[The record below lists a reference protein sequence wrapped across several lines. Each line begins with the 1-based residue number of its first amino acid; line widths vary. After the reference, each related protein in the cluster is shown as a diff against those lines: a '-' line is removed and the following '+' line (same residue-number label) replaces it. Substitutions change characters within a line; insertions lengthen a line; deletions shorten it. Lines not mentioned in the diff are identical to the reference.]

1 MDEAAVI
8 QPERTLETLNHEY
21 ANALARIGEMVYRK
35 SKVDIEIEAAYI
47 QVDAL
52 QKEAAELNAKKQAA
66 ESTEAPVL
74 AEVSNG

>member
-1 MDEAAVI
+1 MTDSVEI

-52 QKEAAELNAKKQAA
+52 QKEAAELNAKKQAS